1 MQGSVTILIN
11 LIICI
16 TAIVICDKRKVKR
29 KKRKS
34 EENKG
39 LEFTKI
45 ILLIVLS
52 TYFIGVWTGVYIVLR
67 EPEQLGVYLAY
78 IATPTTSVV
87 LAYCWKSK
95 AENIIRMKNQNP
107 NIVESIAEISN
118 IQA

>member
-1 MQGSVTILIN
+1 MQGLVTILIN

-16 TAIVICDKRKVKR
+16 IAIVICDKKKVKR
-29 KKRKS
+29 KRGKS
-34 EENKG
+34 KEGKG

-52 TYFIGVWTGVYIVLR
+52 TYFIGVWTGMCIVLR
-67 EPEQLGVYLAY
+67 EPEQLGVYLTY
-78 IATPTTSVV
+78 IATPTTAVV

-95 AENIIRMKNQNP
+95 AENIIRMKNENP
-107 NIVESIAEISN
+107 HIVESISEISN